1 MKEARGDNFIKRG
14 IDDFEGHYSSK
25 RNGDNKFEVME
36 KKGRKEKK
44 CGMRT
49 KENKETKEAKEGRR
63 KKDKRVLQ

>member
-36 KKGRKEKK
+36 KRKEGKK
-44 CGMRT
+44 IWNAN
-49 KENKETKEAKEGRR
+49 ER
-63 KKDKRVLQ
+63 K